1 MRLTRKNLRELIIEE
16 ILRINESVTISQGG
30 QELSA
35 SPGHEGII
43 TITGDQGPISYR
55 LLSDSPVGEVIIAV
69 RDMEIDPQGYINITA
84 DAFKSMFGNLVKMGE
99 DVLSGQPVR
108 ERGQRQIVQGYNTG
122 RSFTMVDEVDQDKS
136 VTFEKV

>member
-1 MRLTRKNLRELIIEE
+1 
-16 ILRINESVTISQGG
+16 
-30 QELSA
+30 
-35 SPGHEGII
+35 
-43 TITGDQGPISYR
+43 
-55 LLSDSPVGEVIIAV
+55 
-69 RDMEIDPQGYINITA
+69 MEIDPQGYINITA